1 MAQARDRVRKAKAA
15 LDHAE
20 RTLGR
25 TRELVERA
33 FVPPQEL
40 DNALSAQQTALAE
53 YNIARDSLVLVQK
66 GAREEDRQAA
76 RAQLQEAE
84 ATLRLAQV
92 QLSHTTL
99 TAPISGVIAERYVD
113 RGAFISLSS
122 PVVSIVAMDRVKI
135 LGRISDR
142 ELGALR
148 LGQRAEVRVDAYPQE
163 VFLGQVT
170 RIDPTVDRATRTI
183 EIEIVVENLDHRLKP
198 GMFAH
203 VSLIVATYRQV
214 LLIPRVALLGQ
225 GAAERVFVL
234 NEGSAH
240 ARPVKTGF
248 RTDDWVIVLEHLHEG
263 EEVIVAGQEQV
274 TDGAPV
280 TVIGDGRRME
290 GRGR

>member
-1 MAQARDRVRKAKAA
+1 M
-15 LDHAE
+15 
-20 RTLGR
+20 LGS
-25 TRELVERA
+25 TRELVQRA

-40 DNALSAQQTALAE
+40 DNAISAQQTALAE

-122 PVVSIVAMDRVKI
+122 PVVSIVAMDRVNI

-148 LGQRAEVRVDAYPQE
+148 LGQRAEVRVDGYPQE

-170 RIDPTVDRATRTI
+170 RIDPTVDRTTGTI
-183 EIEIVVENLDHRLKP
+183 EIEIVVENLDHPLKP
-198 GMFAH
+198 GMFAR
-203 VSLIVATYRQV
+203 VGLIVASYRQV

-225 GAAERVFVL
+225 GAAARVFVL

-240 ARPVKTGF
+240 VRPVKTGF
-248 RTDDWVIVLEHLHEG
+248 RTDDWVIVLEHLQEG

-274 TDGAPV
+274 TDGVPV